1 MIRVAQVRKGSIG
14 ADLDIQVGSSLLRLN
29 GEELRDALDLQYLE
43 AAELV
48 ELEAELPGGRHVTY
62 EIEKDGSESLG
73 LVPEADEEFRAA
85 TGLSGEFQLR
95 ATYLRRGDLEQPLA
109 RLERGPGEAERKTR
123 ALPSSEKARAIDDEP

>member
-73 LVPEADEEFRAA
+73 LVPEADLIRRCTNACPLLLRQRESEDRENCGPRSTSRTMTIGSPSC
-85 TGLSGEFQLR
+85 TGI
-95 ATYLRRGDLEQPLA
+95 T
-109 RLERGPGEAERKTR
+109 
-123 ALPSSEKARAIDDEP
+123 